1 MMKLYKKN
9 FAKALS
15 LRTVNAYDIKY
26 ETAYPIQRRTFIIY
40 GSRF

>member
-15 LRTVNAYDIKY
+15 LQTVNAYDIKY
-26 ETAYPIQRRTFIIY
+26 CISYTT
-40 GSRF
+40 